1 MRLRVAAASLVVLS
15 SGTFAYGH
23 RLDEYL
29 QATTISLE
37 KGRIQVDVHLT
48 PGVAVFPSV
57 MATIDTNHDGA
68 ISKTEERVYV
78 QRVQADLS
86 LLING
91 ERLALRLIS
100 ARFPGVE
107 QMQEGLGD
115 MQLDFAADVPD
126 LGRERTLVFENHH
139 QSPIASYLVNC
150 LVPGDPDIRIAGQ
163 NRNYEQSS
171 YELEFLQEGFH
182 GPLSLGWW
190 RGSPAWIGSLT
201 ILLVAR
207 LTGLWWHQRRAL
219 LRAELADQLQERL

>member
-1 MRLRVAAASLVVLS
+1 MRLRVAAASVVVLS
-15 SGTFAYGH
+15 SGTFASAH

-37 KGRIQVDVHLT
+37 KDRIQVELHLT

-57 MATIDTNHDGA
+57 MATIDTDHDGT
-68 ISKTEERVYV
+68 ISKTEERAYV

-107 QMQEGLGD
+107 QMQQGLGD
-115 MQLDFAADVPD
+115 MQFDFLADVPD
-126 LGRERTLVFENHH
+126 AGRERTLVFENHH
-139 QSPIASYLVNC
+139 QGPIASYLVNC

-163 NRNYEQSS
+163 NRNYEQSR
-171 YELEFLQEGFH
+171 YELEYLQEGFQ
-182 GPLSLGWW
+182 GPMSLGWW

-207 LTGLWWHQRRAL
+207 LTALWCQRRAQ
-219 LRAELADQLQERL
+219 LRAESDRRVG